1 MTLLLLF
8 LLTLFSVS
16 FCLCLFF
23 PQITSLSLSQLLS
36 SAGINYLEITDQ
48 ALNHRLSLKI
58 QFSFQDNY

>member
-8 LLTLFSVS
+8 LRTLFSVV
-16 FCLCLFF
+16 FCLFFF
-23 PQITSLSLSQLLS
+23 PQIISLSLSQLLS
-36 SAGINYLEITDQ
+36 SAGVNHLEITDQ